1 MPRHLGLAFLFGRPL
16 FRTLGNFRTPLQ
28 ETAFSRKHY
37 QFSCEAFL
45 KVISL
50 VVILVIDEQGVYR
63 NGLRQ
68 LIEARLPRARVVE
81 GLPAEGFAAKQHY
94 DLILV
99 DSRSVNQIL
108 LDWLRVVHQ
117 SSPETSFAIMSTS
130 TNRADVL
137 SCLAAGFHGFVHKH
151 QSDED
156 LLAAIDD
163 LLSGRI
169 FVPRWLQDGAEDQ
182 PEPAFS
188 VTAQVE
194 HPKLTPRQREMLPL
208 LAQGMSNKEIASQLK
223 IAEGTTK
230 IHMAAVLRA
239 LGARNRTEAAFIA
252 AKLVG
257 SSARSEG
264 QYQSPKFVMK

>member
-1 MPRHLGLAFLFGRPL
+1 M
-16 FRTLGNFRTPLQ
+16 
-28 ETAFSRKHY
+28 
-37 QFSCEAFL
+37 
-45 KVISL
+45 
-50 VVILVIDEQGVYR
+50 ILVIDEHGVYR
-63 NGLRQ
+63 SGLRQ
-68 LIEARLPRARVVE
+68 LIEARLPRSRVVE
-81 GLPAEGFAAKQHY
+81 NSEAEGFAAKQHY

-108 LDWLRVVHQ
+108 LDWLKVVHQ
-117 SSPETSFAIMSTS
+117 SSPETRFAIMSTS

-156 LLAAIDD
+156 LLAAIGD

-169 FVPRWLQDGAEDQ
+169 FVPRWLPDGEGDK
-182 PEPAFS
+182 PEVALS
-188 VTAQVE
+188 VNTQVE
-194 HPKLTPRQREMLPL
+194 HLKLTPRQSEILPL
-208 LAQGMSNKEIASQLK
+208 IAQGMSNKEISSRLN

-264 QYQSPKFVMK
+264 RYENPKFAIK